1 MVFKYQ
7 GEISIETLDKVTVAV
22 CYYFKMLFNCF
33 LVTKTKRKM
42 CLVIKFFVHQNLT
55 KLLYC

>member
-1 MVFKYQ
+1 MVFKDQ

-33 LVTKTKRKM
+33 LVTKTKGK
-42 CLVIKFFVHQNLT
+42 CV
-55 KLLYC
+55 